1 MSDVRLRSLDWKQME
16 GTDIGRDYTEGEKG
30 ALAFILACSEHII
43 CPVFVARDLSGL
55 GWSLKE
61 GHDDTST
68 GTTGGETDAG

>member
-1 MSDVRLRSLDWKQME
+1 MKIIPFNARDVNDE
-16 GTDIGRDYTEGEKG
+16 GQLCR
-30 ALAFILACSEHII
+30 EHII

-68 GTTGGETDAG
+68 GTTGGETDAV